1 MKVVVQR
8 CDQAKI
14 TVNQKIVGQINN
26 GLTLL
31 VGFTEG
37 DNEKTINYM
46 VNKIINLRV
55 FDDDDKVMNKSILDV
70 KGQLLSISQF
80 TLYGDSSKGNRPSYS
95 KALNGE
101 KAIKLYQLFNNKLKE
116 YVDVQEGLFGAE
128 MIVEI
133 TNNGPVTI
141 IIERGN
147 NEK

>member
-37 DNEKTINYM
+37 DNEKTIDYM